1 MWIINFIPNFYYY
14 LTVLGVLLLV
24 ASWALKIV
32 PVIRTYTL
40 PIQIVGLIMTLVGI
54 YWMGGVAVEREWQA
68 RVKEVEARL
77 AIAEAKSAKAN
88 TRIVTKVVTKTQIIR
103 DKAQARTKYIERE
116 IVKYDDKCQIPDE
129 AMKALNAAVK
139 NEEVKEDNK

>member
-14 LTVLGVLLLV
+14 LTMLGVLLLL

-32 PVIRTYTL
+32 PIVRTYAL
-40 PIQIVGLIMTLVGI
+40 PIQIVGLIMTLAGVF
-54 YWMGGVAVEREWQA
+54 WMGGVAVEREWQA

-103 DKAQARTKYIERE
+103 DKAQARTNYIERE

-129 AMKALNAAVK
+129 AMKALNAAVN

>member
-14 LTVLGVLLLV
+14 LTMLGVLLLL

-32 PVIRTYTL
+32 PIVRTYAL
-40 PIQIVGLIMTLVGI
+40 PIQIVGLIMTLAGVF
-54 YWMGGVAVEREWQA
+54 WMGGVAVEREWQA

-77 AIAEAKSAKAN
+77 AVAEAKSAKAN

-103 DKAQARTKYIERE
+103 DKAQDRTKYIERE

-129 AMKALNAAVK
+129 AMKALNAAVN

>member
-14 LTVLGVLLLV
+14 LTMLGVLLLL

-32 PVIRTYTL
+32 PLIRTYAL
-40 PIQIVGLIMTLVGI
+40 PIQIVGLIMTLAGV

-77 AIAEAKSAKAN
+77 AKAEAKSAKAN
-88 TRIVTKVVTKTQIIR
+88 TRIVTKVITKTQIIR
-103 DKAQARTKYIERE
+103 DKSQARTNYIERE
-116 IVKYDDKCQIPDE
+116 VTKYDAKCEIPDE

-139 NEEVKEDNK
+139 NEEVKEDKK

>member
-1 MWIINFIPNFYYY
+1 M
-14 LTVLGVLLLV
+14 LGVLLLL

-32 PVIRTYTL
+32 PIVRTYAL
-40 PIQIVGLIMTLVGI
+40 PIQIVGLIMTLAGVF
-54 YWMGGVAVEREWQA
+54 WMGGVAVEREWQA

-103 DKAQARTKYIERE
+103 DKAQARTNYIERE

-129 AMKALNAAVK
+129 AMKALNAAVN

>member
-14 LTVLGVLLLV
+14 LTMLGVLLLL
-24 ASWALKIV
+24 ASWALKLV
-32 PVIRTYTL
+32 PIIRTYAL
-40 PIQIVGLIMTLVGI
+40 PIQVVGLIMTLAGVF
-54 YWMGGVAVEREWQA
+54 WMGGVAVEREWQA

-77 AIAEAKSAKAN
+77 AVAEAKSAKAN

-103 DKAQARTKYIERE
+103 DKAQSRTKYIERE

>member
-32 PVIRTYTL
+32 PIIRTYTL

-54 YWMGGVAVEREWQA
+54 YWMGGVAVEKEWQA

-77 AIAEAKSAKAN
+77 AVAEAKSAKAN

-129 AMKALNAAVK
+129 AMKALNAAVN

>member
-14 LTVLGVLLLV
+14 LTMLGVLLLL

-32 PVIRTYTL
+32 PIVRTYAL
-40 PIQIVGLIMTLVGI
+40 PIQIVGLIMTLAGVF
-54 YWMGGVAVEREWQA
+54 WMGGVAVEREWQA

-88 TRIVTKVVTKTQIIR
+88 SRIVTKVVTKTQIIR
-103 DKAQARTKYIERE
+103 DKAQDRTKYIERE

-129 AMKALNAAVK
+129 AMKALNAAVN